1 MIGEAGMHFQIKSIL
16 EARAQLSQDDFPFF
30 FFPQRKGKKKERG
43 CSPPCPCKVSIES
56 CLLKP
61 QLMGERGAEC
71 GDSAAAA
78 AQQMALKS
86 LIFLLA
92 VLTLVLSLSAEVGFS
107 SSPFS
112 NRY

>member
-16 EARAQLSQDDFPFF
+16 EARAQLSQDDFLFF

-43 CSPPCPCKVSIES
+43 WSPPCPCKVSIES

-71 GDSAAAA
+71 GASAAAA
-78 AQQMALKS
+78 AAAAANGFEISHLS
-86 LIFLLA
+86 A
-92 VLTLVLSLSAEVGFS
+92 HRAHAGSLSQC
-107 SSPFS
+107 
-112 NRY
+112 